1 MIKLLIG
8 FILGLAVATV
18 GFGGLAALADNG
30 VQNAKAT
37 IQKHANQPTVAVQP
51 ALSPELQAA
60 IERELAG
67 KR

>member
-1 MIKLLIG
+1 MFKLLIG
-8 FILGLAVATV
+8 FVLGLAVATV
-18 GFGGLAALADNG
+18 GFSGLAALADSG
-30 VQNAKAT
+30 VQSAKST
-37 IQKHANQPTVAVQP
+37 IQKHASQPSITSQP